1 MRTTQEPCNSQGKYI
16 MCCEWF
22 NNLRIGK
29 NEDEKQ
35 SYIKIITFQKNK
47 VTSCV
52 LVDSFL
58 LNIIT
63 YQKTKL

>member
-35 SYIKIITFQKNK
+35 SYIKIITFQK
-47 VTSCV
+47 
-52 LVDSFL
+52 
-58 LNIIT
+58 
-63 YQKTKL
+63 TKLLPVYLLILFY